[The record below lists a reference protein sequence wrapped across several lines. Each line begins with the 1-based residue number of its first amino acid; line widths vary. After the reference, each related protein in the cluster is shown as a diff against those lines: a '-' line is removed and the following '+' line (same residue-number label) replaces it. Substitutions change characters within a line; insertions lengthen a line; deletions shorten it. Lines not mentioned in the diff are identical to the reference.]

1 MKQDI
6 VIYMSSLFYGNKK
19 FNLIDKEVVNF
30 RNKIASWP
38 LWQFLWLAQVCL
50 NVEMGK
56 EH

>member
-38 LWQFLWLAQVCL
+38 L
-50 NVEMGK
+50 
-56 EH
+56 